1 MSLAADL
8 AKPQPGGTIDEIW
21 KAYLADTRA
30 LHKPRMVDAWKALRW
45 QFAPL
50 RPEQVTRTMCRTY
63 VKQRRDDGRSDGTIR
78 KELAILRAA
87 LRWADPRTPA
97 VFELPAQPGPRE
109 RWLTRD
115 EFGRLLAA
123 AETTYHLTVFLHL
136 AIATAGRK
144 EALLGLTWMQ
154 VRFDEGHVWLGRKV
168 GGKAR
173 ATVPMTDKLRLVL
186 REAKKAALTD
196 YVIEYGQKP
205 VASVRTALRK
215 AAARAKVPGVTPHV
229 LRHTA
234 ATWMAM
240 DGVPIEEIARFLG
253 HSDPK
258 VTWRIYAKHSP
269 DYLRGAAQSV
279 NIGGT
284 VS

>member
-1 MSLAADL
+1 VSLAAEL
-8 AKPQPGGTIDEIW
+8 AKPAPGNTIDAIW
-21 KAYLADTRA
+21 RAYIADTRA
-30 LHKPRMVDAWKALRW
+30 LHKTRMADAWKALKW

-50 RPEQVTRTMCRTY
+50 RPEQVTRSVCRTY

-78 KELAILRAA
+78 KELAVLRAA
-87 LRWADPRTPA
+87 LRWADPKTPA
-97 VFELPAQPGPRE
+97 VFDLPPPPDPKE

-115 EFGRLLAA
+115 EFGRLLAQA
-123 AETTYHLTVFLHL
+123 SDTYHLKVFLHL
-136 AIATAGRK
+136 AIATAARK

-154 VRFDEGHVWLGRKV
+154 VRFDEGTIWLGRKA
-168 GGKAR
+168 GGKKR
-173 ATVPMTDKLRLVL
+173 ATVPMTDTLRVVL

-196 YVIEYGQKP
+196 HVIEYGQKP
-205 VASVRTALRK
+205 VGSVRTALRK
-215 AAARAKVPGVTPHV
+215 AAERAKVPGVTPHV

-258 VTWRIYAKHSP
+258 VTWRVYAKHHP
-269 DYLRGAAQSV
+269 DYLRDAARSV
-279 NIGGT
+279 NI
-284 VS
+284 